1 MTALLFEFWD
11 PYPLDAFEEAPAD
24 AFLSLSEDDDSSPSA
39 VKEKIIRSRSIH
51 LTVYSILT
59 RVSRRFITV
68 FVVMIA
74 AVAG

>member
-39 VKEKIIRSRSIH
+39 VKEKIIKLLIGASI
-51 LTVYSILT
+51 
-59 RVSRRFITV
+59 
-68 FVVMIA
+68 
-74 AVAG
+74 